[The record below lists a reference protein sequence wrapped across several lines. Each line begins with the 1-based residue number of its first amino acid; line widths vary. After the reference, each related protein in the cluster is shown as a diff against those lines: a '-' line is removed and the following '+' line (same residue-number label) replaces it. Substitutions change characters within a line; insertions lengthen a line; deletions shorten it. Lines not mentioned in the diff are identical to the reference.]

1 MEGRDFRKIEI
12 VIEALRRHK
21 EFQELLGGINPFLIY
36 RTDTGA
42 MLARG
47 IYGFEQAKA
56 KANELQKLYGLKWE
70 MVKFKAERNSSGSYK
85 RQAAEEL
92 ITPPTTIQASMD
104 GSRCESTQIG
114 VQQILISVSDWKS
127 SL

>member
-21 EFQELLGGINPFLIY
+21 EFQQLLEGVNPFLIY

-42 MLARG
+42 VLARG

-56 KANELQKLYGLKWE
+56 KANELRKRYGLKWE
-70 MVKFKAERNSSGSYK
+70 LVKFKAERNSSGAYK
-85 RQAAEEL
+85 RQSGGRVDYSRNYNQSKRGRFRVR
-92 ITPPTTIQASMD
+92 INPD
-104 GSRCESTQIG
+104 GSTADI
-114 VQQILISVSDWKS
+114 D
-127 SL
+127 